1 MISGFYSARCAIF
14 MPVTL
19 LAGLSDL
26 ANEGTWVWSSD
37 NSRLGY
43 SNWDITEPNMG
54 TNENCA
60 SVWGIPG
67 KKGIPGEWWDSNC
80 NNNQDYGRNFK
91 AICQKA

>member
-14 MPVTL
+14 MPITL

-60 SVWGIPG
+60 SVSRDGN
-67 KKGIPGEWWDSNC
+67 KGIPGEWWDSNC

>member
-14 MPVTL
+14 MPITL

-43 SNWDITEPNMG
+43 SNWDINEPNMG
-54 TNENCA
+54 TYENCA
-60 SVWGIPG
+60 SVSRDGN
-67 KKGIPGEWWDSNC
+67 KGIPGEWWDSNC

>member
-1 MISGFYSARCAIF
+1 

-43 SNWDITEPNMG
+43 SNWDVNEPNMG

-60 SVWGIPG
+60 SVSRGG
-67 KKGIPGEWWDSNC
+67 KKGAGSQGRQSSLKGKWWDSNC
-80 NNNQDYGRNFK
+80 NNKEGLFNTYK